1 MQPPTYAARREHTSL
16 GPMSATSAELDDA
29 SSSGRG
35 DTRAA
40 LGAIIVWK
48 VSADSR
54 RVSTICASMMGPVQQ
69 RFLTK
74 DGRAFGNGPDFT
86 REAEGFQVFEE
97 SAADV
102 SERRMPTEEAD
113 V

>member
-1 MQPPTYAARREHTSL
+1 
-16 GPMSATSAELDDA
+16 
-29 SSSGRG
+29 
-35 DTRAA
+35 
-40 LGAIIVWK
+40 
-48 VSADSR
+48 
-54 RVSTICASMMGPVQQ
+54 MMGPVQQ

-102 SERRMPTEEAD
+102 SESRMPTKEAD
-113 V
+113 VFELETNALQEVERLLESGVRR